1 MENILTVSQF
11 NELINVQLQ
20 TIGLVA
26 VVGEITEK
34 QITRNSGLLMTIKDD
49 KTNAILKLSGFAPR
63 VKGVNSVDVGMKI
76 VATGVP
82 QVYAPYGSF
91 SLQVVSLVPH
101 GEGSLKAAFERLKQL
116 LESKGYFAPER
127 KRKLPSFVTKI
138 ALITAEGS
146 AAYIDFIKILKET
159 QTGLD
164 IDFYPAA
171 VQGKSAVGEV
181 VKAINAASDK
191 EKEKKTYDCIV
202 LTRGGGSLEDLIA
215 FNDEEV
221 AEAVFASKIP
231 VISAVGHERD
241 TSISDL
247 VADIV
252 ASTPSQAAYYLAS
265 HNNDFIQNYLDQLQ
279 SVENTLQN
287 ELLQF
292 DYSPRL
298 AAMENIL
305 KNAISKMDF
314 SDKLVIIEQNISNK
328 IDILKAKSESIQNL
342 LDSYDPRKVI
352 KRGYSVVHG
361 EKGTIKSTKEVKLN
375 DELSIRVIDGKIISQ
390 VKNIISN

>member
-49 KTNAILKLSGFAPR
+49 KTSAILKLSGFAPR

-127 KRKLPSFVTKI
+127 KRKLPDFVTKI

-181 VKAINAASDK
+181 VKAIQTIS
-191 EKEKKTYDCIV
+191 EKGNYDVVV

-221 AEAVFASKIP
+221 AEAVFASKVP

-252 ASTPSQAAYYLAS
+252 ASTPSQAAYYLAG
-265 HNNDFIQNYLDQLQ
+265 HNDDFIQNYLDQLQ
-279 SVENTLQN
+279 SAENVLN
-287 ELLQF
+287 NLLSQF
-292 DYSPRL
+292 DYSPKL
-298 AAMENIL
+298 LAMENIL
-305 KNAISKMDF
+305 KNAISQMDF

-328 IDILKAKSESIQNL
+328 IGMLKAKSESIQNL

-390 VKNIISN
+390 VKNIINN

>member
-91 SLQVVSLVPH
+91 SLQVISLVPH

-127 KRKLPSFVTKI
+127 KRKLPAFVTKI
-138 ALITAEGS
+138 ALITADGS

-171 VQGKSAVGEV
+171 VQGKSAVSEV
-181 VKAINAASDK
+181 VKAIQSIS
-191 EKEKKTYDCIV
+191 EKGNYDVVV

-265 HNNDFIQNYLDQLQ
+265 HNDNFVQNYFDQLQ
-279 SVENTLQN
+279 SAENVLQN
-287 ELLQF
+287 LLSQF
-292 DYSPRL
+292 DYSVKL
-298 AAMENIL
+298 ATMENVIR
-305 KNAISKMDF
+305 NAINQMDF
-314 SDKLVIIEQNISNK
+314 SDKLVIIQQNISNK
-328 IDILKAKSESIQNL
+328 IGMLKAKSESIQNL

-390 VKNIISN
+390 VKNIINN